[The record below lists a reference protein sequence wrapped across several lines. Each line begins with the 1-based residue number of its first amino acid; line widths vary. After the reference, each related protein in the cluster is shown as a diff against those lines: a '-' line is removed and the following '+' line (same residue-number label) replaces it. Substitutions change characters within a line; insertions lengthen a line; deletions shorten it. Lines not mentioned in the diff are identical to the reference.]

1 MSEGDDAALR
11 CPAANGI
18 EAQEADITVPGSQRR
33 GAPVESDSA
42 SSTGSSI
49 DADPTGPL
57 RADAARRGDRLR
69 PAPANLLEPGANALR
84 TATGEMKMSREQE
97 NKALVGRWFD
107 GFWGN
112 PWNPQII
119 DELAA
124 PDMLLQYSLH
134 EPRRG
139 RAEVRNFI
147 KDFRT
152 AFPDLKFWGAA
163 DLIAEGDYVVGR
175 WEGGGTHTGP
185 AFGDFLMGSLP
196 AASGRK
202 MHFTGTTVIRVENG
216 KIAEE
221 VGLDDGV
228 AALTQLGILKAA

>member
-1 MSEGDDAALR
+1 VLALL
-11 CPAANGI
+11 
-18 EAQEADITVPGSQRR
+18 
-33 GAPVESDSA
+33 APVRV
-42 SSTGSSI
+42 I
-49 DADPTGPL
+49 
-57 RADAARRGDRLR
+57 AARRGDGLH
-69 PAPANLLEPGANALR
+69 PELANLLERDANALR
-84 TATGEMKMSREQE
+84 TALGETEMSREQE
-97 NKALVGRWFD
+97 NKALVDRWFE

-112 PWNPQII
+112 PWNAQII

-134 EPRRG
+134 APRRG
-139 RAEVRNFI
+139 REDVRNFML
-147 KDFRT
+147 DFRA

-185 AFGDFLMGSLP
+185 AFTDFLAGALP
-196 AASGRK
+196 AASGRM
-202 MHFTGTTVIRVENG
+202 MHFTGTTVLRVENG

-228 AALTQLGILKAA
+228 TALTQLGIL

>member
-1 MSEGDDAALR
+1 ML
-11 CPAANGI
+11 
-18 EAQEADITVPGSQRR
+18 TLL
-33 GAPVESDSA
+33 APLHA
-42 SSTGSSI
+42 I
-49 DADPTGPL
+49 
-57 RADAARRGDRLR
+57 AARRGDGLR
-69 PAPANLLEPGANALR
+69 PELANLLECDANALR
-84 TATGEMKMSREQE
+84 TASGEMKMSLEQE

-119 DELAA
+119 EELAA

-134 EPRRG
+134 APRRG
-139 RAEVRNFI
+139 REQVRKFML
-147 KDFRT
+147 DFRT

-185 AFGDFLMGSLP
+185 AFSDFLAGSLP

-202 MHFTGTTVIRVENG
+202 MHFTGTTVLRVGNG

-228 AALTQLGILKAA
+228 TALTQLGILKAA

>member
-1 MSEGDDAALR
+1 MLTLLS
-11 CPAANGI
+11 
-18 EAQEADITVPGSQRR
+18 
-33 GAPVESDSA
+33 
-42 SSTGSSI
+42 
-49 DADPTGPL
+49 PL
-57 RADAARRGDRLR
+57 HAIAARRGDGLR
-69 PAPANLLEPGANALR
+69 PELARQLERGADALS
-84 TATGEMKMSREQE
+84 TASGEMTMSREDD
-97 NKALVGRWFD
+97 NKALVGRWFE

-124 PDMLLQYSLH
+124 PDILLQYSLH
-134 EPRRG
+134 APRRG
-139 RAEVRNFI
+139 REDVRNFML
-147 KDFRT
+147 DFRA

-185 AFGDFLMGSLP
+185 AFTDFLLGSLP

-202 MHFTGTTVIRVENG
+202 MRFTGTTVLRVEDG

-221 VGLDDGV
+221 IGLDDGV
-228 AALTQLGILKAA
+228 TALQQLGILKAA